1 MDRFKKHKIP
11 VLVATDLASR
21 GIDVHKV
28 THIINYDLPQDIQ
41 AYVHRIG
48 RTARMGR
55 EGTAITFV
63 SEWDGEALAA
73 IQKATGG
80 AVKPGR
86 LSLYS

>member
-1 MDRFKKHKIP
+1 MTHVINADIP
-11 VLVATDLASR
+11 EAAES
-21 GIDVHKV
+21 
-28 THIINYDLPQDIQ
+28 
-41 AYVHRIG
+41 YVHRIG